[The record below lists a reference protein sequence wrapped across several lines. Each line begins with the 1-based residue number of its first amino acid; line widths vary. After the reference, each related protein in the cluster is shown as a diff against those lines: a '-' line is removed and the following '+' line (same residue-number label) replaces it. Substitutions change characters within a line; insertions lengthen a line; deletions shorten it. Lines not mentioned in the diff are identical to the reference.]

1 MGTNLEK
8 VYNPKGMEE
17 KWYNYWLEGNH
28 FYADNA
34 KEGPVFSIVIP
45 PPNVTGQLH
54 MGHALDNTL
63 QDIITRWR
71 RMQGYNTL
79 WLPGTDH
86 AGIAT
91 QIRVEEEL
99 RKEGL
104 TRHDLGREAFLKR
117 VWDWKEKYGNTIINQ
132 LKRLG
137 ASCDWS
143 RERFTLDEG
152 CSRAVREVF
161 VSLYEKGLIYRG
173 HYLINWCVEC
183 NTALSDVEVE
193 HIESPGK
200 LYYIRYPFADG
211 DGYITVATTRPETM
225 LGDTAVAVNP
235 EDDRY
240 KDLVGKT
247 LRLPLTDRTIPV
259 IADSFVSPE
268 FGTGLVKVTPA
279 HDPNDYAMGERHN
292 LPQIQVIGEDGVMT
306 KEAGRYAGLTR
317 EECRKRVVEDLKA
330 AGLLEK
336 IEDHMHAVGHC
347 YRCDSVVEPLI
358 SEQWFVK
365 MKPLAEPAIEV
376 VKNGQVRFIP
386 ERFTKL
392 YLNWMENI
400 RDWCISRQLLWGHR
414 IPVWY
419 CDNCGETIVSKVD
432 PTHCPKCNSDR
443 LTQDPDVL
451 DTWFSSAL
459 WPFSTMGWPDA
470 TKDLERY
477 YPTSLL
483 VTGFDIIFF
492 WVARMIV
499 MGLEFT
505 GKPPFSEV
513 LIHGLVRDSQG
524 RKMSKS
530 LGNGVDPLE
539 VIEEYGADA
548 LRFTLVRG
556 GSLGNDMRYYPEQ
569 VEASRN
575 FANKVWN
582 ATRFALMNLDGFV
595 PAATPTDFSLGDR
608 WILSRYQRT
617 VERVTNYLSEYDLA
631 EASRAIYEFTWNELC
646 DWYVEI
652 SKPYLSGKFGAEVK
666 YTTQWVLWTV
676 LDGTLRL
683 LHPFMPFITE
693 ELWQALP
700 GTGETI
706 VRAAW
711 PLAQERMLDPQA
723 EGDMAVLMDVVR
735 SIRNVRSEKQVPPSR
750 RIKALVFADGRPRE
764 VLEEN
769 RLYVESLAGLGELEI
784 GPATGE
790 KPEQAIFAVASGVEI
805 YLPLEGLVD
814 LEAERKRLEK
824 ELANSEQEIKRCEA
838 KLSNEGF
845 LAKAPPEV
853 VEKERA
859 KLQAYLEEKAK
870 IEESLKALA

>member
-400 RDWCISRQLLWGHR
+400 RDWCISRQLWWGHR

>member
-400 RDWCISRQLLWGHR
+400 RDWCISRQLWWGHR

-499 MGLEFT
+499 MGMEFT

-693 ELWQALP
+693 ALWQALP

-764 VLEEN
+764 ILEEN

>member
-8 VYNPKGMEE
+8 VYNPKAMEE

-400 RDWCISRQLLWGHR
+400 RDWCISRQLWWGHR

-735 SIRNVRSEKQVPPSR
+735 SIRNVRSEKQVLPSR

-764 VLEEN
+764 FLEEN

>member
-400 RDWCISRQLLWGHR
+400 RDWCISRQLWWGHR

-764 VLEEN
+764 ILEEN

>member
-400 RDWCISRQLLWGHR
+400 RDWCISRQLWWGHR

-693 ELWQALP
+693 ALWQALP

-764 VLEEN
+764 ILEEN

>member
-1 MGTNLEK
+1 M
-8 VYNPKGMEE
+8 
-17 KWYNYWLEGNH
+17 
-28 FYADNA
+28 
-34 KEGPVFSIVIP
+34 
-45 PPNVTGQLH
+45 
-54 MGHALDNTL
+54 
-63 QDIITRWR
+63 
-71 RMQGYNTL
+71 
-79 WLPGTDH
+79 
-86 AGIAT
+86 
-91 QIRVEEEL
+91 
-99 RKEGL
+99 
-104 TRHDLGREAFLKR
+104 
-117 VWDWKEKYGNTIINQ
+117 
-132 LKRLG
+132 
-137 ASCDWS
+137 
-143 RERFTLDEG
+143 
-152 CSRAVREVF
+152 
-161 VSLYEKGLIYRG
+161 
-173 HYLINWCVEC
+173 
-183 NTALSDVEVE
+183 
-193 HIESPGK
+193 
-200 LYYIRYPFADG
+200 
-211 DGYITVATTRPETM
+211 
-225 LGDTAVAVNP
+225 
-235 EDDRY
+235 
-240 KDLVGKT
+240 
-247 LRLPLTDRTIPV
+247 
-259 IADSFVSPE
+259 
-268 FGTGLVKVTPA
+268 
-279 HDPNDYAMGERHN
+279 
-292 LPQIQVIGEDGVMT
+292 
-306 KEAGRYAGLTR
+306 
-317 EECRKRVVEDLKA
+317 
-330 AGLLEK
+330 
-336 IEDHMHAVGHC
+336 
-347 YRCDSVVEPLI
+347 
-358 SEQWFVK
+358 
-365 MKPLAEPAIEV
+365 
-376 VKNGQVRFIP
+376 
-386 ERFTKL
+386 
-392 YLNWMENI
+392 
-400 RDWCISRQLLWGHR
+400 
-414 IPVWY
+414 
-419 CDNCGETIVSKVD
+419 
-432 PTHCPKCNSDR
+432 
-443 LTQDPDVL
+443 
-451 DTWFSSAL
+451 
-459 WPFSTMGWPDA
+459 
-470 TKDLERY
+470 
-477 YPTSLL
+477 
-483 VTGFDIIFF
+483 
-492 WVARMIV
+492 
-499 MGLEFT
+499 
-505 GKPPFSEV
+505 
-513 LIHGLVRDSQG
+513 RDSQG
-524 RKMSKS
+524 AEDEQVPGQRCGP
-530 LGNGVDPLE
+530 LGS
-539 VIEEYGADA
+539 IEEYGADA

-683 LHPFMPFITE
+683 LHPFMPFINE
-693 ELWQALP
+693 ALWQALP

-764 VLEEN
+764 ILEEN

>member
-400 RDWCISRQLLWGHR
+400 RDWCISRQLWWGHR

-735 SIRNVRSEKQVPPSR
+735 SIRNVRSEKQVLPSR

-764 VLEEN
+764 FLEEN

>member
-400 RDWCISRQLLWGHR
+400 RDWCISRQLWWGHR

-764 VLEEN
+764 ILEEN
-769 RLYVESLAGLGELEI
+769 RLYVESLAGLGKLEI

>member
-764 VLEEN
+764 ILEEN